1 MKQWR
6 GRTGCIDVEVFTG
19 RRSNH
24 VLLTDKETVAASG
37 TQEKENDLIIAVDAA
52 LEEFAGKK
60 KILPSVGVS
69 LGGWGTSPAEV
80 FNIFRDSGHF
90 AEGRVAGG
98 NMIER
103 DPMRERKR
111 KGELGEKREGR

>member
-52 LEEFAGKK
+52 LEEFAGK